1 MLTTAIAI
9 ARSLSVNHVLMITI
23 YELRKIELTLA
34 IINVPIMIGKNVSV
48 AWHPSLTIAPVNI
61 IIEAALNTR
70 STRNLLKRYTAR
82 KSDGGEK
89 RAKDMAHKL
98 TGIVEDSS

>member
-9 ARSLSVNHVLMITI
+9 ARSLSVNQVLIMTI
-23 YELRKIELTLA
+23 YELRKIEFTLA
-34 IINVPIMIGKNVSV
+34 IINVPIMIGQNDSV
-48 AWHPSLTIAPVNI
+48 AWHPNLTIAPVNI
-61 IIEAALNTR
+61 MIEAARNTW
-70 STRNLLKRYTAR
+70 STRYLLRRYTAR

-98 TGIVEDSS
+98 TGKVDDSS